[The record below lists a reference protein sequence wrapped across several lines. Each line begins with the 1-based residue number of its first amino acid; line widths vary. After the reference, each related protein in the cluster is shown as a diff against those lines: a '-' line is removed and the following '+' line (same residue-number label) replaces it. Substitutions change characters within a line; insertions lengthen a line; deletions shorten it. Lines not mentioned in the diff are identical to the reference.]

1 MKLISFAA
9 KNCASRLMFIRA
21 ATMLCGQVSRVGRS
35 ARKLL
40 RPKNLQLARQHLI
53 VSLKSCQKSFSREDG
68 GAIVEFVALAIP
80 LFIPIFIYLNSFSSV
95 SANEEI
101 AQSMAREVLRVYVI
115 SESDGAGQELS
126 GRAAQLLARQW
137 NLSDSERA
145 TLRTTMDCSHFPC
158 LTANGRIKLTL
169 SFIDEETKRKVSA
182 SAQEHLSPWL

>member
-1 MKLISFAA
+1 MKLPKPS
-9 KNCASRLMFIRA
+9 M
-21 ATMLCGQVSRVGRS
+21 
-35 ARKLL
+35 KL
-40 RPKNLQLARQHLI
+40 PKPLKIKMQRQHI
-53 VSLKSCQKSFSREDG
+53 ITSLNSCRKTFSREDG

-95 SANEEI
+95 SANEKI

-137 NLSDSERA
+137 KLTQSELA
-145 TLRTTMDCSHFPC
+145 TLRTAMDCSHFPC

>member
-1 MKLISFAA
+1 MKFGEAVTTG
-9 KNCASRLMFIRA
+9 KKC
-21 ATMLCGQVSRVGRS
+21 
-35 ARKLL
+35 
-40 RPKNLQLARQHLI
+40 
-53 VSLKSCQKSFSREDG
+53 FSHEDG

-101 AQSMAREVLRVYVI
+101 ARSMAREVLRVYVI

-126 GRAAQLLARQW
+126 GKAAQLLARQW
-137 NLSDSERA
+137 NLSDSEVSS
-145 TLRTTMDCSHFPC
+145 LRTSMDCSHFPC

-169 SFIDEETKRKVSA
+169 SFIDDETQRKVSA